1 MKSITVVSL
10 GPGSRDHLTLGTIEA
25 LKKAE
30 KVILRTRVRC
40 DAADYL
46 AEIGVCFETLD
57 YLHEE
62 CEDFEELKQRAA
74 EKVVEAAQEH
84 AVCYAVFDASAEPW
98 LLDVCLIYCLISF
111 LAVVLLAKI
120 KISEKQKGE
129 DPDAPQEDPAK
140 RRAKEVR
147 P

>member
-46 AEIGVCFETLD
+46 AEIGLSFDTLD
-57 YLHEE
+57 FLHEQ
-62 CEDFEELKQRAA
+62 CEDFDELT
-74 EKVVEAAQEH
+74 
-84 AVCYAVFDASAEPW
+84 
-98 LLDVCLIYCLISF
+98 
-111 LAVVLLAKI
+111 
-120 KISEKQKGE
+120 
-129 DPDAPQEDPAK
+129 
-140 RRAKEVR
+140 RRAEDNQVAQAETQ
-147 P
+147 PL